1 MRSVPVTRNT
11 VTVSRSAETAPPR
24 INFGHRLF
32 VGPVDARSWVP
43 PSGPGLYAIL
53 VKDQLCHPRPFRP
66 IYFGQTGNY
75 AERNFLEG
83 HRKYW
88 EWRAVADAEIF
99 VATCPMPFSSE
110 AARAAAESE
119 LIRHYQ
125 PECNA

>member
-1 MRSVPVTRNT
+1 MPVVTSTRH
-11 VTVSRSAETAPPR
+11 VSATSRGAESAPTR
-24 INFGHRLF
+24 INFCHRLF
-32 VGPVDARSWVP
+32 VGPVEASAWVP

-66 IYFGQTGNY
+66 IFFGQTGNY

-88 EWRAVADAEIF
+88 EWRAVADAELF
-99 VATCPMPFSSE
+99 VATCPMPFSSD

-119 LIRHYQ
+119 LVRHYQ